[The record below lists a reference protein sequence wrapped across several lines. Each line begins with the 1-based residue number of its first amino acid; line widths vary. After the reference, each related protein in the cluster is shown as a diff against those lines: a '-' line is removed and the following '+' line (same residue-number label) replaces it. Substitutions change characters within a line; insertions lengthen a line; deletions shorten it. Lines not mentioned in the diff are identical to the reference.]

1 MNLYIEINDGNIM
14 NHPMQQSNLEML
26 YPGIDFENLPENYCK
41 FIRIERPFPKWDEVI
56 EGPEYKIIDGICYDV
71 WTINKI
77 SDEERQKKIDDL
89 VASNPYP
96 SWTID
101 YENYNIISPIPYP
114 TEGSWTWDETTLSWI
129 PYVEPVEPEVT
140 E

>member
-1 MNLYIEINDGNIM
+1 MNLCIEIFEGNPI
-14 NHPMQQSNLEML
+14 NHPIQQSNLEMI

-41 FIRIERPFPKWDEVI
+41 FIRVEKPFPKWDEVI
-56 EGPEYKIIDGICYDV
+56 EGPEYKLIDGIYYDV

-77 SDEERQKKIDDL
+77 SDEERQQKIADL

-101 YENYNIISPIPYP
+101 YENYNIIPLIPYP
-114 TEGSWTWDETTLSWI
+114 ESGDYQWDESTLSW
-129 PYVEPVEPEVT
+129 VEIT
-140 E
+140 EITE